1 MEKFIIM
8 ILSVLLSSLALNNFF
23 VEYKEGRYLSASV
36 EIIVAIV
43 FIVSLA
49 CVMWHITLQDIA

>member
-1 MEKFIIM
+1 MEKFVIM

-23 VEYKEGRYLSASV
+23 VEYKEGRYLSASA
-36 EIIVAIV
+36 EIIAAIV

-49 CVMWHITLQDIA
+49 CVMWHITLQAIT